1 MPEGINSEA
10 AVTDDMLDAAAAEVE
25 ELEEEAAEDKT
36 SQQDQDGN
44 QDQTDDGEEKEDKD
58 KEEPGEESEIGS
70 ETGDE
75 EPEEIEGEGEE
86 DEGELPEEPEDNA
99 ARSKLGRKVAAMF
112 RKQDRVEEIL
122 DKLTSLLEKSQVTQ
136 PVQDEEEE
144 EFFDEDEPLTP
155 KKLEEILEK
164 RERQREEQAAQY
176 ENGYIKKVAELG
188 SDLTPEEHEEI
199 VNEMMANFN
208 VRYTNNPELD
218 AERNYL
224 KAERAVLRKKLAKPK
239 KSNPLKGEKPR
250 SPLGVANNQKVEKK
264 SPALPDLD
272 PEAKAFLESIRR
284 KEGDE
289 AAAKLHKSLL
299 EPTPSYLAGTVK

>member
-208 VRYTNNPELD
+208 VR
-218 AERNYL
+218 
-224 KAERAVLRKKLAKPK
+224 
-239 KSNPLKGEKPR
+239 KG
-250 SPLGVANNQKVEKK
+250 GAEKK
-264 SPALPDLD
+264 VGQAQEKQPA
-272 PEAKAFLESIRR
+272 EGR
-284 KEGDE
+284 K
-289 AAAKLHKSLL
+289 
-299 EPTPSYLAGTVK
+299 TTVPFGGCE